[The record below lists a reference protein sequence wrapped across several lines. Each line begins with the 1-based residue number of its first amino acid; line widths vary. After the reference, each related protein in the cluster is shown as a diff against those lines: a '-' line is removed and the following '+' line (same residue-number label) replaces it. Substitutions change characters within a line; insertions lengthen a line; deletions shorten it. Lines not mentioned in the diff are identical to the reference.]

1 MKICMLTS
9 FFLPTIGGVESHV
22 YNLSKELIKKGHQ
35 VIIVHTILHES
46 KEKCEKMEI
55 DGIELHRVFIKSP
68 DIKMRLSFE
77 KTVSIESYLNG
88 FIRKVR
94 SVFYSKRIAAYIE
107 KIDKKR
113 EIEIIHQHDFI
124 SNLFTTKILK
134 KKYHIVLTNHT
145 GEFLFLNK
153 FLLLKFA
160 LKILLQH
167 LDCLIGPSKELCKIP
182 FQGNMKKIKYIP
194 NGVDIN
200 KFVPVEEEERHQL
213 RLNERYDKNEKII
226 LCARRWAPT
235 KGVIYFVKAIK
246 KISRNFKNV
255 KFIISGNEY
264 EGYPEY
270 KNSILKYIE
279 KERLRDYI
287 VLLGDIPHQDMYR
300 YYQISDIVVLPS
312 LMEATSLAGLEAMSC
327 GKPLIGSNVGGIPE
341 IIEDGKTGCLVEAKN
356 EDALACAIL
365 RLLKNPQIINLMGK
379 NSREKVEKEFSWNI
393 VADKT
398 IEVYQE
404 VKRNNEYRSPKE

>member
-46 KEKCEKMEI
+46 KEGFEKIEI

-68 DIKMRLSFE
+68 DIKMKLSFE
-77 KTVSIESYLNG
+77 KTVNIESYLNG
-88 FIRKVR
+88 FIRKFR
-94 SVFYSKRIAAYIE
+94 SVFYSEKIAAYIE

-134 KKYHIVLTNHT
+134 KKYPIVLTNHT

-153 FLLLKFA
+153 FLLFKFA

-167 LDCLIGPSKELCKIP
+167 LDYLIGPSKELCKIP
-182 FQGNMKKIKYIP
+182 FQSNMEKIRYIP

-200 KFVPVEEEERHQL
+200 KFIPIKEEEKHQL
-213 RLNERYDKNEKII
+213 KLSAGYDGNIKIV

-246 KISRNFKNV
+246 KISMDFKNV

-264 EGYPEY
+264 GGYPEY

-287 VLLGDIPHQDMYR
+287 VLLGDIQYQDMYR

-341 IIEDGKTGCLVEAKN
+341 IIEDGKTGYLVEAKN

-379 NSREKVEKEFSWNI
+379 NSREKVEKEFSWNT

-404 VKRNNEYRSPKE
+404 VKRNNEYRSPEE